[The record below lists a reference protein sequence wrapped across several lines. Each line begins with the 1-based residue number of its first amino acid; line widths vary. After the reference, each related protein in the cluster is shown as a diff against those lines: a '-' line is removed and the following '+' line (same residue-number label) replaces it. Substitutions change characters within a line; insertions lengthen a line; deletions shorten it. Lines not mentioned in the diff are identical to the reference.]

1 MREGRS
7 SGRRL
12 DAAAA
17 ALRRLT
23 VPVIGRVEKGALV
36 LDLRCLD
43 DEEALVSGFT
53 HLDAITALAEE
64 PAA

>member
-1 MREGRS
+1 M
-7 SGRRL
+7 
-12 DAAAA
+12 
-17 ALRRLT
+17 T

-43 DEEALVSGFT
+43 DEEALVSGFK